1 MPSSAF
7 RLLFAGLLV
16 SGSAFAAD
24 APAPAQPS
32 TWGWVETLTLMP
44 EQAPLKAKLDT
55 GAQTSVMDARNITR
69 IKKNGERWVQYDVMV
84 TDPATGKEER
94 LPFERRVERV
104 LKFKTDSGVE
114 KSPVVLMDVCLGAK
128 VYREQFTLRD
138 RQTLDYPVLLGR
150 RTLEHLGP
158 VDASKSQTVA
168 PTCKP

>member
-1 MPSSAF
+1 MPSPAF
-7 RLLFAGLLV
+7 RLLLAGLLV
-16 SGSAFAAD
+16 SGSALAAD
-24 APAPAQPS
+24 APAQPT
-32 TWGWVETLTLMP
+32 TWGWVEALTLMP

-55 GAQTSVMDARNITR
+55 GAQTSVMDARNIAR
-69 IKKNGERWVQYDVMV
+69 IKKNGERWVQYDVML

-104 LKFKTDSGVE
+104 LKFKTASGVE
-114 KSPVVLMDVCLGAK
+114 RAPVVLMDVCLGGK

-150 RTLEHLGP
+150 RTLEHLGA
-158 VDASKSQTVA
+158 VDASKTQTVA

>member
-1 MPSSAF
+1 MPPSVL

-16 SGSAFAAD
+16 SGSALAAE
-24 APAPAQPS
+24 APAQPA
-32 TWGWVETLTLMP
+32 TWGWVETLMLMP
-44 EQAPLKAKLDT
+44 EQAPLKVRLDT

-69 IKKNGERWVQYDVMV
+69 IRKNGERWVQYDVMV

-104 LKFKTDSGVE
+104 LKFKTASGVE
-114 KSPVVLMDVCLGAK
+114 RSPVVLMDVCLGGK

>member
-1 MPSSAF
+1 MPSPAF
-7 RLLFAGLLV
+7 RLLLAGLLI
-16 SGSAFAAD
+16 SGSALAAD
-24 APAPAQPS
+24 APVQPT

-55 GAQTSVMDARNITR
+55 GAQTSVMDARNIVR
-69 IKKNGERWVQYDVMV
+69 IKKNDERWVQYDVML
-84 TDPATGKEER
+84 TDSATGKEER

-104 LKFKTDSGVE
+104 LKFKTASGAE
-114 KSPVVLMDVCLGAK
+114 RAPVVLMDVCLGGK

-150 RTLEHLGP
+150 RTLEHLGA
-158 VDASKSQTVA
+158 VDASKTQTVA